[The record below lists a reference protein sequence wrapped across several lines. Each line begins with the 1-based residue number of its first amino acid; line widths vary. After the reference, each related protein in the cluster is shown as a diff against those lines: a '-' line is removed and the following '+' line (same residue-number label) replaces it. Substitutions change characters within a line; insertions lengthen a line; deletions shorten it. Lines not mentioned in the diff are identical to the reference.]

1 MPIGALIEAC
11 AENLVVEKAS
21 ELASTA
27 RPLCQETLRTW
38 AIRAPFRI
46 IVADRRHSSEI
57 QASEI
62 REHLALHENAISCTY
77 EEANAELKGR
87 DISDHT
93 AKVIAVTCKQG
104 PEHPPSNG

>member
-1 MPIGALIEAC
+1 VPRDAAHLGYQSTISHNSCGSKAL
-11 AENLVVEKAS
+11 
-21 ELASTA
+21 
-27 RPLCQETLRTW
+27 
-38 AIRAPFRI
+38 F
-46 IVADRRHSSEI
+46 EI

-104 PEHPPSNG
+104 PKHPPSNG